1 MVTITHVR
9 FDGEGTTA
17 DHIVMLRWRQAI
29 GDTNITDMISW
40 IESGGIAK
48 VQRPGDDREEDV
60 KVVREVGRKP
70 YLVTIANGTPTSSIV
85 ELPRF

>member
-9 FDGEGTTA
+9 FDGAGTTA
-17 DHIVMLRWRQAI
+17 EHIVMLRWRQAI

-48 VQRPGDDREEDV
+48 VQREDREEDV
-60 KVVREVGRKP
+60 KVVRENGRKP
-70 YLVTIANGTPTSSIV
+70 YLVTIANGEPTSSIV

>member
-9 FDGEGTTA
+9 FDGEGTSA
-17 DHIVMLRWRQAI
+17 EHIVMLRWRQAI
-29 GDTNITDMISW
+29 GDTNITDMIKW

-48 VQRPGDDREEDV
+48 VNEEDV
-60 KVVREVGRKP
+60 KVVREPGRAP
-70 YLVTIANGTPTSSIV
+70 YLVTIASGRPTSSIL